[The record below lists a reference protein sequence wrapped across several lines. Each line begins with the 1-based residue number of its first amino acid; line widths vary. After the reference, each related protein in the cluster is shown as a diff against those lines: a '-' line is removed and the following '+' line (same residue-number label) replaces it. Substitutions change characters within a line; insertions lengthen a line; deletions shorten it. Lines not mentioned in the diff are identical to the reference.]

1 MIGKIKGTLI
11 EVDGKE
17 GLIDTASG
25 LCYRVILTPRVLS
38 SNIPSTVDIYTHL
51 QIREDAQVLYGF
63 DSHDQFRMFQ
73 KLLTVDGVGPKTA
86 HGVIA
91 HLPVEDI
98 INAVQTKDI
107 SIFTAVPGLGKKT
120 AQKIILEFSGKLK
133 AEFDVSS
140 IIDTPVDNEA
150 VDALVALGYRVNEA
164 REMLKN
170 IDPNLPVEQK
180 IRLALRKH
188 E

>member
-1 MIGKIKGTLI
+1 MIGKIKGILTEI
-11 EVDGKE
+11 DGKE
-17 GLIDTASG
+17 GLVETASG
-25 LCYRVILTPRVLS
+25 LSYRVILTPQILS
-38 SNIPSTVDIYTHL
+38 INLPSHVDIYTHL

-73 KLLTVDGVGPKTA
+73 KLLSVDGVGPKTA

-120 AQKIILEFSGKLK
+120 AQKIILEFAGKLK
-133 AEFDVSS
+133 TEFDVSS
-140 IIDTPVDNEA
+140 IIDTPIDNEA
-150 VDALVALGYRVNEA
+150 VEALVALGYRVSDA
-164 REMLKN
+164 REMLKS
-170 IDPNLPVEQK
+170 IDMALPIEQK